1 MKLDERTVRALP
13 LESDRGKAD
22 VFYFD
27 DALPG
32 FGVRCRGS
40 GKRSWIVQY
49 RTAHGQRRFT
59 IGAVE
64 KFDLV
69 TARKM
74 AKRQLAEATLGGD
87 PQEVKR
93 QQRLQRTFGS
103 VVEDYLEAK
112 RAKVRSRTFIEAKRY
127 LTDTAYWKCL
137 HTRPIGSIKRD
148 EIAAHLR
155 SMTKRTGA
163 VAVSRAQINLSS
175 LFTWALGEGLAEINP
190 VVGTNTPAE
199 PPPRDRVLKDH
210 ELAAIWRACEGDDY
224 GRCIKLLALTGQRR
238 GEVGGMCWSEL
249 DLDAGLWRLPATR
262 VKNARA
268 HIVPLSELAWSIIKA
283 VPRRDDD
290 DNLFGLGNVGFQN
303 WGKAKDRLD
312 VRIKPP
318 LDAWRAHDLRRTAAT
333 GMANLGV
340 LPHVIEAALN
350 HQTGSKRGVAG
361 VYNKSPYEREVRT
374 ALALWADHVRAIVEG
389 TERKVVP
396 LKSVG

>member
-1 MKLDERTVRALP
+1 MRLDDRTVRGLP

-22 VFYFD
+22 IFYFD
-27 DALPG
+27 DTLAG
-32 FGVRCRGS
+32 FAVRCRKS
-40 GKRSWIVQY
+40 GKRVWILQY
-49 RTAHGQRRFT
+49 RTMTGQRRVT
-59 IGAVE
+59 LGAVE
-64 KFDLV
+64 KIDAI
-69 TARKM
+69 TAHKA
-74 AKRQLAEATLGGD
+74 AKKYLAEVTLGGD

-93 QQRLQRTFGS
+93 KARLQRTFGS
-103 VVEDYLEAK
+103 VVVDYLDVK
-112 RAKVRSRTFIEAKRY
+112 RAKVRPRTFVEAKRY
-127 LTDTAYWKCL
+127 LTDAAYWKCL
-137 HTRPIGSIKRD
+137 HGQPIGLIRRD
-148 EIAAHLR
+148 DVMTRLRTIA
-155 SMTKRTGA
+155 KNTGPVA
-163 VAVSRAQINLSS
+163 VARAQVNLSS
-175 LFTWALGEGLAEINP
+175 LFSWALGEGLCELNP
-190 VVGTNTPAE
+190 VIGTNTPAE
-199 PPPRDRVLKDH
+199 PPSRDRVLKDH
-210 ELAAIWRACEGDDY
+210 ELAAIWRACEDDDY

-283 VPRRDDD
+283 VPRRNDD
-290 DNLFGLGNVGFQN
+290 DNLFGLHNVGFQN

-312 VRIKPP
+312 ARIKPP

-350 HQTGSKRGVAG
+350 HQTGAKRGVAG